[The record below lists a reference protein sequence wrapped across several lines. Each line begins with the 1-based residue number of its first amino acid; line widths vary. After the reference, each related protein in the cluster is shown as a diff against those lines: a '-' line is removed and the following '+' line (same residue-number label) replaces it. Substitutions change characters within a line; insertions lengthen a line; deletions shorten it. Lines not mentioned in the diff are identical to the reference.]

1 MIIRRKTVLH
11 INLGNYEWVELHA
24 EVEADPQGFSE
35 DVAFL
40 FQEILD
46 KSLEQDILEARE
58 VTGLTP
64 DKSFIFHWKQETP
77 S

>member
-24 EVEADPQGFSE
+24 EGEVEEEKLTRSGIDY
-35 DVAFL
+35 L
-40 FQEILD
+40 QESLD
-46 KSLEQDILEARE
+46 RSLEQDILEARE

-64 DKSFIFHWKQETP
+64 DKSFIFHWKQEPP

>member
-24 EVEADPQGFSE
+24 EAEAESPVFSE
-35 DVAFL
+35 EVAGKFQDV
-40 FQEILD
+40 LD
-46 KSLEQDILEARE
+46 KSLEQDIMEARE

-64 DKSFIFHWKQETP
+64 DKSFIFHWKQESP

>member
-24 EVEADPQGFSE
+24 EVEADAPKFSE
-35 DVAFL
+35 HVARQ
-40 FQEILD
+40 FQEVLD
-46 KSLEQDILEARE
+46 KSLEQDIMEARE